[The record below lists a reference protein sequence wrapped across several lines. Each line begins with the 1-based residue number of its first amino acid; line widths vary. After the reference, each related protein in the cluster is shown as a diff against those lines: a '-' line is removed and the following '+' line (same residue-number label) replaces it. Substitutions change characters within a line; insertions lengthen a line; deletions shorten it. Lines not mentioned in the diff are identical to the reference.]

1 MTAATDTVELA
12 GGAVAACDVDGSLD
26 SDGEDYTRPFELE
39 EDGEEEY
46 TPPSP
51 RVMRASGVEM
61 YKKGQWRRAY
71 DIWSAGLKILLKDA
85 VRGYIRE
92 DGRDL
97 TLQYRLC
104 MGQAL
109 MKLEQYTEA
118 LDQFAVVLDQ
128 DPEHIKALYHKALVL
143 FALQDYDGC
152 EATAKE
158 GLAVEPDNKALLQT
172 VNKAV
177 LARHAHKK
185 KQTNLF
191 AKMWRPEE
199 EPTTDSATARVGEDN
214 KKCSKADSGPG
225 GGGVEEKCKVEWE
238 GGGMSDDP
246 TSELWTTHYSGHSLI
261 VEAESRPLI
270 LSLPFTVLHA
280 LDTSGKELLKKD
292 RLTMHV
298 IGARGDVEMGCMWS
312 AILSRLPHCKELNLI
327 VIGFQDATDEWGMR
341 LHEGQISFGI
351 GKQTVA
357 GDKVLNCSLYKGL
370 YQSFVH
376 TFCGVLTE
384 TNHEYFPDIA
394 LIAEPAFHRH
404 FDSWMPAMTSLL
416 KHNIFSIVTGYS
428 ALEFKSHEARNI
440 PPVLEHLGAALRL
453 PLSDNPY
460 SIRIQPEDGTDPMP
474 CFEGYDSSPTLYSG
488 ASAKNAVL
496 VTFKGALPGHADALP
511 VSAEEYSLLKK
522 ELRTANVD
530 IDSGELAQEQF
541 ENEISKNLQNADC

>member
-191 AKMWRPEE
+191 AIYRPCLSIWVQLYVC
-199 EPTTDSATARVGEDN
+199 P
-214 KKCSKADSGPG
+214 C
-225 GGGVEEKCKVEWE
+225 
-238 GGGMSDDP
+238 
-246 TSELWTTHYSGHSLI
+246 LI
-261 VEAESRPLI
+261 I
-270 LSLPFTVLHA
+270 LT
-280 LDTSGKELLKKD
+280 
-292 RLTMHV
+292 
-298 IGARGDVEMGCMWS
+298 
-312 AILSRLPHCKELNLI
+312 
-327 VIGFQDATDEWGMR
+327 Q
-341 LHEGQISFGI
+341 
-351 GKQTVA
+351 
-357 GDKVLNCSLYKGL
+357 Y
-370 YQSFVH
+370 
-376 TFCGVLTE
+376 
-384 TNHEYFPDIA
+384 
-394 LIAEPAFHRH
+394 
-404 FDSWMPAMTSLL
+404 
-416 KHNIFSIVTGYS
+416 
-428 ALEFKSHEARNI
+428 
-440 PPVLEHLGAALRL
+440 
-453 PLSDNPY
+453 
-460 SIRIQPEDGTDPMP
+460 
-474 CFEGYDSSPTLYSG
+474 
-488 ASAKNAVL
+488 
-496 VTFKGALPGHADALP
+496 
-511 VSAEEYSLLKK
+511 EYSLKT
-522 ELRTANVD
+522 ERTPCRA
-530 IDSGELAQEQF
+530 
-541 ENEISKNLQNADC
+541 SKATIVHRLSIVVPAPRMLFW